1 MYISNKYF
9 MSNFGSVNSKRKV
22 KEINIFFRIN
32 FEVFVQQTVWLFHEP
47 LHCYYLKSQKLLTFL
62 MNFTFI
68 LPSKGVAQPQQQ
80 CASRI
85 AIVHCSLFIVH
96 CSGNEWH
103 SYSVSFQIL
112 KILKNVFLLSA
123 NKILLTQ
130 ESFQPFLPSLKK
142 A

>member
-22 KEINIFFRIN
+22 KEINDIFFRIN

-85 AIVHCSLFIVH
+85 AIVHCS
-96 CSGNEWH
+96 GNEWH